1 MAEVDSIGEV
11 NPHLQQWKSE
21 QHSLPGTRAS
31 VYPEDWKRSK
41 EEWDQ
46 SLLQHHAFW
55 IPTRQRYLE
64 EDEATRRWDEFREA
78 HGSLGEIYGTPYAAF
93 KGLASMNRIREP
105 YLRWAEEPGGR
116 PATVSP
122 QTGGASQMTPQ
133 QVRQI
138 MMEQLRQKEMQRRM
152 QSLPQGGY

>member
-1 MAEVDSIGEV
+1 MAEVDSVGEV

-31 VYPEDWKRSK
+31 VPPDDWMRSK
-41 EEWDQ
+41 GEWEQ
-46 SLLQHHAFW
+46 SWRNHPFSLRPIQQG
-55 IPTRQRYLE
+55 ILE
-64 EDEATRRWDEFREA
+64 EDEATRRWDESRKV
-78 HGSLGEIYGTPYAAF
+78 HGQLGEAYGWTDEPFRGVAAI
-93 KGLASMNRIREP
+93 NRIRQP
-105 YLRWAEEPGGR
+105 YLHWADEPGGR

-122 QTGGASQMTPQ
+122 QTGGASQMAPQ